1 MLESAGPPRR
11 KNCGG
16 RELFYAAAVYLYR
29 IPSKQKADRL
39 LEGVLYDETNPVCSD
54 AQRRAAVRSVR
65 PRPGCG
71 ARCAPD

>member
-1 MLESAGPPRR
+1 MLENAGPPRR

-39 LEGVLYDETNPVCSD
+39 LK
-54 AQRRAAVRSVR
+54 RSVK
-65 PRPGCG
+65 
-71 ARCAPD
+71 